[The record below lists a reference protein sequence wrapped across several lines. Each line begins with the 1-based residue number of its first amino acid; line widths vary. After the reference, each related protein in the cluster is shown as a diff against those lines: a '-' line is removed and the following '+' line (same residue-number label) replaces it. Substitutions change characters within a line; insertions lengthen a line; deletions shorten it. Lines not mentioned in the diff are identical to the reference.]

1 MIKQEAGYSIL
12 MLLTNVDRKL
22 NVAEDMVVRKWL
34 EENFENK
41 GDLDHCMQKIS
52 ELNESDYPVYFQK
65 QMEQFYRDSTAA
77 DRLRLLHFAMDLIK
91 ADGKITKEEN
101 LYFDILYNAWSGDN
115 AE

>member
-1 MIKQEAGYSIL
+1 MKKQEAGYSLL
-12 MLLTNVDRKL
+12 MILTNVDHKL

-34 EENFENK
+34 EENFDKK

-52 ELNESDYPVYFQK
+52 ALPETDYPVYFQK
-65 QMEQFYRDSTAA
+65 QMEVFYSDSTAA

-101 LYFDILYNAWSGDN
+101 TFFDLLYNAWSGDN
-115 AE
+115 IE